1 MPSAHA
7 THSGLVRQNNE
18 DCIRTDD
25 ALGIYLLADGIGG
38 QNAGEVAST
47 LAVETVYEVMRSNIA
62 HTDVEGFFEL
72 MVHALHTAHW
82 EIYTTAL
89 ANPTLRS
96 MGTTLVAAVLRGTT
110 AHIFHAGDSRCY
122 LFQNRIRIRPD
133 SQSTSG
139 ALLRL
144 TRDHT
149 LGDQLLAS
157 GVSPEQ
163 IAKKQFHTLSR
174 SVGCGDPPY
183 PDFTSVELGAGDM
196 LLICSD
202 GLTDMLTDAEIE
214 AILAAGNAS
223 LDTLVLDLVA
233 AANANGGR
241 DNISVILAT
250 AP

>member
-7 THSGLVRQNNE
+7 THAGLVRQNKE

-25 ALGIYLLADGIGG
+25 KLGIYLLADGIGG

-72 MVHALHTAHW
+72 MLYALHTAHW
-82 EIYTTAL
+82 ELYTTAQT
-89 ANPTLRS
+89 NPALRS
-96 MGTTLVAAVLRGTT
+96 MGTTLVAALLRDNTV
-110 AHIFHAGDSRCY
+110 HIVHAGDSRCY
-122 LFQNRIRIRPD
+122 LFQNRIRIPPD
-133 SQSTSG
+133 SESKPG

-183 PDFTSVELGAGDM
+183 PDFTSVELGSGDL

-202 GLTDMLTDAEIE
+202 GLTDMLSDAEIE
-214 AILAAGNAS
+214 AILANESPS
-223 LDTLVLDLVA
+223 LDALAADLVA